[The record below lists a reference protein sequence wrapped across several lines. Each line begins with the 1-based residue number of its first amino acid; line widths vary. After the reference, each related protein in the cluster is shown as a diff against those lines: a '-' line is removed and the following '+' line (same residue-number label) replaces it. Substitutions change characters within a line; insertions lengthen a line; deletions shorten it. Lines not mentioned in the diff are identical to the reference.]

1 MNNPTYFVY
10 EATPNCNNN
19 CVYCYN
25 VWRERKDYPS
35 GQLGLPQIKSLF
47 AKLLKDIKPA
57 GIALTGGEPM
67 LRPDI
72 YEIAS
77 LIKGLGVTVGIATN
91 GTLLDEQKIKKL
103 IDCGVSFFEISL
115 VSLDKKR
122 YSELSGNDKLA
133 EVKRSILCIRKTMMP
148 LTVSFTITKVNL
160 GDISDFIDLC
170 FAFSIKHV
178 ALNRFVPG
186 GRGLDHLDE
195 LSINSEQLKS
205 ALKIADDK
213 AAKYRLPISV
223 TIPVEPCLINHK
235 DYPHLRFGSCVCGKN
250 KWAID
255 PAGNLR
261 TCEQNPDIIGNLLE
275 KSFSELSKTKGTDDF
290 RNNNYKADCTACA
303 EFKNCGG
310 GCRFLRRNI

>member
-1 MNNPTYFVY
+1 MNNPIYFVY
-10 EATPNCNNN
+10 EATPSCNNN

-25 VWRERKDYPS
+25 VWKERKDYPS
-35 GQLGLPQIKSLF
+35 GQLDLPKVKRIFDRLCKET
-47 AKLLKDIKPA
+47 KPA
-57 GIALTGGEPM
+57 SVTLTGGEPM

-133 EVKRSILCIRKTMMP
+133 EVKRAILCIRKTMIP

-186 GRGLDHLDE
+186 GRGLGHLDE
-195 LSINSEQLKS
+195 LSVDPGRLKS
-205 ALKIADDK
+205 ALKIANEK

-223 TIPVEPCLINHK
+223 TIPVEPCLIDHK
-235 DYPHLRFGSCVCGKN
+235 DYPHLRFGSCVCGRN

-255 PAGNLR
+255 PLGNLR
-261 TCEQNPDIIGNLLE
+261 TCEQNPEILGSLFE
-275 KSFSELSKTKGTDDF
+275 KSFIELSNMPMAEKF
-290 RNNNYKADCTACA
+290 RNNNFKSGCTDCPV
-303 EFKNCGG
+303 FKNCGG
-310 GCRFLRRNI
+310 GCRFLRRQS